1 MTSYPHL
8 LAPLD
13 LGFTTLPN
21 RVLMGSMH
29 VGLEEVKDGFARMA
43 AFYAERVRGGV
54 GLIVTG
60 GIAPND
66 RGRPMPGGARL
77 TTEAEADKHRMVTD
91 AVHLAGGKI
100 AMQIL
105 HFGRYAYHD
114 QLVAPSA
121 LQAPINPMTPHAL
134 STEEVYQTV
143 DDFVRCAALAQ
154 SAGYDGVEIMGSEG
168 YLLNEFIATRTNQ
181 RDDEWGGSYQ
191 NRIRFPLEIVRRTR
205 EKVGVNF
212 IIIFRL
218 SMLDLVEG
226 GSTLEEVIELAQALE
241 KAGASIINTGI
252 GWHEARIPTIA
263 TKVPR
268 AAWAWVTQ
276 QLKGKVNIALVA
288 TNRINTPEV
297 AEKLLADG
305 FCDMVSMARPL
316 LADSE
321 FVNKAAQGR
330 ADEIN
335 TCIGCNQACLD
346 HTFAGKVT
354 SCLVN
359 PRACHET
366 LMPLTRAATAEK
378 IAVIG
383 AGPAG
388 LAFATTAAR
397 RGLTVTLFDSA
408 AEIGGQFN
416 IAKQVPGKEEFY
428 ETLRYF
434 GKQIEL
440 TGVQLQLNHRVNAA
454 ELIAGGY
461 SHIVLSTG
469 VLPRTPPI
477 DGIDHP
483 KVLSYLDVLRDKKPV
498 GRRVA
503 LIGAGGIGFDTAE
516 FLLHEGV
523 SPSLSPIKFF
533 AEWGVDTSYAER
545 GGLKQAHLEK
555 SPRHV
560 YLLQRK
566 ASKVG
571 DGLGKTT
578 GWIHRTS
585 LKNRHVEML
594 AGVSYRRIDDDG
606 LHISIGGEDRTLAV
620 DNIIL
625 CAGQE
630 PQRALQAELL
640 AAGCSVFLI
649 GGADKAEELD
659 AKRAIQQGTELAMRL
674 GQSSAPAGE
683 PTSASTPHTAA
694 AQAKA
699 GLYDKSTSSP
709 GETSASSNKKDS
721 AMQFETLTVSLADHV
736 ATICLNR
743 PDKANAMNLA
753 MWHELRRAFQWVDA
767 TPQARVAILQGE
779 GKAFTAGIDL
789 QMMMSLGDTI
799 QNDCEARTRENL
811 RQVILDLQDTLTSLE
826 RCRKPV
832 LAAIHGACV
841 GGGIDLICCADM
853 RYCSAD
859 ASFSIKEIDI
869 GMTADVGTLQRLPR
883 LIGEGMARE
892 LAYTARKF
900 GADEALQMRLVNRVF
915 DSREALYAGVREI
928 ATTIAAKSPLSI
940 RGTKEMITYA
950 RDHSVADGL
959 NYVATWNAAMLLS
972 NDLQEA
978 MMANMGRRQPE
989 FKD

>member
-8 LAPLD
+8 LAPLN

-21 RVLMGSMH
+21 RVIMGSMH
-29 VGLEEVKDGFARMA
+29 VGLEEVKDGFNRMA
-43 AFYAERVRGGV
+43 AFYTERVKGGV

-77 TTEAEADKHRMVTD
+77 TTEAEAEKHRVVTE
-91 AVHLAGGKI
+91 AVHQAGGKI
-100 AMQIL
+100 VMQIL

-114 QLVAPSA
+114 KLVAPSS
-121 LQAPINPMTPHAL
+121 LKAPINPITPKAL

-168 YLLNEFIATRTNQ
+168 YLINEFIAARTNQ
-181 RDDEWGGSYQ
+181 RDDEWGGSYT
-191 NRIRFPLEIVRRTR
+191 NRIRFPVEIVRRTR
-205 EKVGVNF
+205 EKVGANF
-212 IIIFRL
+212 ILIYRL

-226 GSTLEEVIELAQALE
+226 GSTLDEVIELAQAIE
-241 KAGASIINTGI
+241 AAGATVLNTGI

-276 QLKGKVNIALVA
+276 QLKGKVGIPLVA

-297 AEKLLADG
+297 AEQLLADG

-316 LADSE
+316 LADPE

-366 LMPLTRAATAEK
+366 LLTLTPASRREK
-378 IAVIG
+378 IAVVG

-397 RGLTVTLFDSA
+397 RGLDVTLFDA
-408 AEIGGQFN
+408 APQIGGQFN
-416 IAKQVPGKEEFY
+416 IARQVPGKEEFD

-434 GKQIEL
+434 GRQIEL
-440 TGVQLQLNHRVNAA
+440 TGVKLQLNHRVSAT
-454 ELIAGGY
+454 ELLAGGY
-461 SHIVLSTG
+461 DHVVLATG
-469 VLPRTPPI
+469 VTPRTPPI
-477 DGIDHP
+477 EGIDHP
-483 KVLSYLDVLRDKKPV
+483 KVLGYLDVLRDKKPV
-498 GRRVA
+498 GQRVA
-503 LIGAGGIGFDTAE
+503 LIGAGGIGFDVAE
-516 FLLHEGV
+516 FLLSEGI
-523 SPSLSPIKFF
+523 SPSLSALKFF
-533 AEWGVDTSYAER
+533 AEWGVDTTYAER
-545 GGLKQAHLEK
+545 GGLKEPHIEPSARKLW
-555 SPRHV
+555 
-560 YLLQRK
+560 LLQRK

-571 DGLGKTT
+571 EGLGKTT

-585 LKNRHVEML
+585 LKNRQVEML
-594 AGVSYRRIDDDG
+594 AGVTYRRIDDAG
-606 LHISIGGEDRTLAV
+606 LHISVGERELTLDV
-620 DNIIL
+620 DNVVV

-630 PQRALQAELL
+630 PQRELQAELV
-640 AAGCSVFLI
+640 AAGCNVFLI

-659 AKRAIQQGTELAMRL
+659 AKRAIKQGTELALSL
-674 GQSSAPAGE
+674 GASPAPDL
-683 PTSASTPHTAA
+683 
-694 AQAKA
+694 Q
-699 GLYDKSTSSP
+699 DKSPSSP
-709 GETSASSNKKDS
+709 RETRAISHQKDS
-721 AMQFETLTVSLADHV
+721 TMPYDTLSVSLVDHI
-736 ATICLNR
+736 ATIRLNR

-767 TPQARVAILQGE
+767 TPDARVAILEGE

-789 QMMMSLGDTI
+789 QMMMGMGDQI

-832 LAAIHGACV
+832 LAAIHGACI

-853 RYCSAD
+853 RYCSSD
-859 ASFSIKEIDI
+859 AHFSIKEIDI

-883 LIGEGMARE
+883 LIGEGLARE

-900 GADEALQMRLVNRVF
+900 DAAEALDMRLVNRVF
-915 DSREALYAGVREI
+915 DSREALQAGVREI
-928 ATTIAAKSPLSI
+928 ATTIAAKSPISV

-959 NYVATWNAAMLLS
+959 TYVATWNAAMLLS

-978 MMANMGRRQPE
+978 MMANMGKRAPQ